1 MKTRFLAVLLLAMAA
16 AVFSHGGA
24 APAFAQAQSQQ
35 EGIDYAQWDRDASR
49 AEKVLAEGKATTPAF
64 DTLRSELVDWR
75 TRFLDAQNINSS
87 RIKTLRDQI
96 SALGDPPAEGESE
109 PKEIAQRRAELT
121 KQLNQAQAPS
131 LKAVEAYSRADGL
144 IREIDQTIRE
154 RQADQLL
161 KLGPSPVN
169 PVNWPAGLIAIR
181 GTLVEVGNEIAANWD
196 NPNARAS
203 LRSGL
208 PVTLLFLTL
217 AGLLT
222 VRGRRWME
230 ILSDFLAQRGR
241 GRGRTLFS
249 GIASLGQIVVP
260 TLGIVLLAGAL
271 KSSAMLGLR
280 SERLV
285 QMLPM
290 LGLTVFTAGWLGG
303 RVFAQLGVSHAIL
316 TLPPERR
323 SEGRFNSWIL
333 GLILALAMLAREA
346 GKVEEYPAEAVAVLT
361 FPILLLA
368 GLMLS
373 RMGQLL
379 LVHVRADTAEGPE
392 ERSYRNRVAAFF
404 GRAAIGAGL
413 IGPLLGAVGYA
424 EAGDFFVYPSI
435 LTLALVGFLLLLQRF
450 VTDIY
455 AVLMGRDV
463 EDPENGGDLIP
474 VLIGMILA
482 LLALPV
488 LALIWGAR
496 VADLTEL
503 WARFTAG
510 YSIGGTRI
518 SPTSFLTF
526 VVVFTLGYALT
537 RLLQGMLRST
547 VLPKTKIDP
556 GGQTA
561 LISGV
566 GYIGIFLAGVVSVT
580 TAGIDLSSLAIV
592 AGALSVGI
600 GFGLQTIVQNFVSGI
615 ILLIERPVSQGD
627 WIEVGGVMGIVKDIS
642 VRSTRIQTFD
652 RTDVIV
658 PNADLIAGQVTN
670 WTRQNLTGRVILK
683 VGVAYGSD
691 TRQVEKILMEI
702 GESHPLVMVNP
713 APLVVFQGF
722 GPDAL
727 EFELRV
733 ILRDI
738 NYGLSVRTE
747 LNHEIA
753 RRFAEE
759 GFEIPFAQ
767 RDIWL
772 RNPESLGDRPA
783 ARTQAPGPFLPR
795 QSAEP
800 QPEPLDDLGGDAD
813 GDGGDGPR

>member
-1 MKTRFLAVLLLAMAA
+1 MKSRFLFALLAVLATAVLPTALAT
-16 AVFSHGGA
+16 
-24 APAFAQAQSQQ
+24 PALAQAQAQQ
-35 EGIDYAQWDRDASR
+35 EGPDYAQWNKVASR
-49 AEKVLAEGKATTPAF
+49 VEKVLAEGKASTAAF
-64 DTLRSELVDWR
+64 DTLRGELVDWR
-75 TRFLDAQNINSS
+75 TRFLDAQNINSA

-96 SALGDPPAEGESE
+96 SALGDPPAEGETE
-109 PKEIAQRRAELT
+109 PQEIAKRRAELT
-121 KQLNQAQAPS
+121 KQLNEAQAPS

-144 IREIDQTIRE
+144 IREIDQIIRE

-161 KLGPSPVN
+161 QLGPSPVN
-169 PVNWPAGLIAIR
+169 PVNWAAGLTAIR
-181 GTLVEVGNEIAANWD
+181 GTLVEVGNELSSNWE
-196 NPNARAS
+196 NPNARATM
-203 LRSGL
+203 RSAL
-208 PVTLLFLTL
+208 PVTLLFLAL
-217 AGLLT
+217 AALLT

-230 ILSDFLAQRGR
+230 MLSVFLAQRGR

-260 TLGIVLLAGAL
+260 TLGVVLLAGAL

-280 SERLV
+280 TERLA
-285 QMLPM
+285 QILPI
-290 LGLTVFTAGWLGG
+290 LGFTIFTAGWLGG
-303 RVFAQLGVSHAIL
+303 RVFAQLGVSRAIL

-323 SEGRFNSWIL
+323 AEGRFNSWII
-333 GLILALAMLAREA
+333 GLILALAMLAQEVS
-346 GKVEEYPAEAVAVLT
+346 KVETYSAEAVAVLS

-379 LVHVRADTAEGPE
+379 LAHSRADSAESPE
-392 ERSYRNRVAAFF
+392 ERPYRNRVAAFF

-413 IGPLLGAVGYA
+413 IGPLLAAVGYA

-435 LTLALVGFLLLLQRF
+435 LTLALMGFLLLLQRF

-474 VLIGMILA
+474 VLIGMMLV
-482 LLALPV
+482 LLSLPV

-496 VADLTEL
+496 IADLTEL
-503 WARFTAG
+503 WTRFTAG

-537 RLLQGMLRST
+537 RLVQGMLRST

-566 GYIGIFLAGVVSVT
+566 GYVGIFLAGVVSVT

-691 TRQVEKILMEI
+691 TRKVEKILMEI

-722 GPDAL
+722 GADAL

-759 GFEIPFAQ
+759 GIEIPFAQ

-772 RNPESLGDRPA
+772 RNPETLRERPA
-783 ARTQAPGPFLPR
+783 PQPPGPFLPR
-795 QSAEP
+795 QTAEP
-800 QPEPLDDLGGDAD
+800 QPEPLADLGGDAD
-813 GDGGDGPR
+813 ADGGDGPR

>member
-1 MKTRFLAVLLLAMAA
+1 MNTRFLAVLLLAIAA
-16 AVFSHGGA
+16 ALFSHGGTV
-24 APAFAQAQSQQ
+24 PAFAETQSQQ
-35 EGIDYAQWDRDASR
+35 EELNYAQWDKAASR
-49 AEKVLAEGKATTPAF
+49 AEKVLAEGKASTAAF
-64 DTLRSELVDWR
+64 DTLRGELVDWR
-75 TRFLDAQNINSS
+75 TRFLDAQNTNSA

-96 SALGDPPAEGESE
+96 SALGEPPAEGETE
-109 PKEIAQRRAELT
+109 PREIAQRRAELT
-121 KQLNQAQAPS
+121 KQLNEAQAPS

-144 IREIDQTIRE
+144 IREIDQIIRE

-161 KLGPSPVN
+161 QLGPSPVN
-169 PVNWPAGLIAIR
+169 PVNWGEGIAAIR

-230 ILSDFLAQRGR
+230 MLSEFLAQRGR

-260 TLGIVLLAGAL
+260 TLGVVLLAGAL

-285 QMLPM
+285 QILPI

-303 RVFAQLGVSHAIL
+303 RVFAQIGVSREIL

-323 SEGRFNSWIL
+323 SEGRLNSWIL
-333 GLILALAMLAREA
+333 GVILALAMLAREVS
-346 GKVEEYPAEAVAVLT
+346 KLDDYPAEAVAVLS

-379 LVHVRADTAEGPE
+379 LVHVQADAADSSE
-392 ERSYRNRVAAFF
+392 ERPYRNRVAGFF
-404 GRAAIGAGL
+404 GRAAIVAGL
-413 IGPLLGAVGYA
+413 VGPLLGAVGYA
-424 EAGDFFVYPSI
+424 EAGDFCVYPSI
-435 LTLALVGFLLLLQRF
+435 MTLALVGFLLMLQRF

-455 AVLMGRDV
+455 AILMGRDV

-474 VLIGMILA
+474 VLIGMMLA
-482 LLALPV
+482 LLAIPV

-503 WARFTAG
+503 WARFTTGFAV
-510 YSIGGTRI
+510 GGTRI
-518 SPTSFLTF
+518 SPASFLTF
-526 VVVFTLGYALT
+526 AIVFALGYAGT

-561 LISGV
+561 LISGL

-580 TAGIDLSSLAIV
+580 AAGIDLSSLAIV

-627 WIEVGGVMGIVKDIS
+627 WIEVGGVMGTVKDIS

-658 PNADLIAGQVTN
+658 PNADLISGQVTN

-691 TRQVEKILMEI
+691 TRKVEKILMEI

-713 APLVVFQGF
+713 APSVVFQGF
-722 GPDAL
+722 GADAL

-759 GFEIPFAQ
+759 GLEIPFAQ

-772 RNPESLGDRPA
+772 RNPESLRDRPA
-783 ARTQAPGPFLPR
+783 AAQAQAPAPFLPR
-795 QSAEP
+795 QKDDP
-800 QPEPLDDLGGDAD
+800 QPEPLADLDAD
-813 GDGGDGPR
+813 VDGADGPR

>member
-1 MKTRFLAVLLLAMAA
+1 
-16 AVFSHGGA
+16 
-24 APAFAQAQSQQ
+24 
-35 EGIDYAQWDRDASR
+35 
-49 AEKVLAEGKATTPAF
+49 
-64 DTLRSELVDWR
+64 
-75 TRFLDAQNINSS
+75 
-87 RIKTLRDQI
+87 
-96 SALGDPPAEGESE
+96 
-109 PKEIAQRRAELT
+109 
-121 KQLNQAQAPS
+121 
-131 LKAVEAYSRADGL
+131 
-144 IREIDQTIRE
+144 
-154 RQADQLL
+154 
-161 KLGPSPVN
+161 
-169 PVNWPAGLIAIR
+169 
-181 GTLVEVGNEIAANWD
+181 
-196 NPNARAS
+196 
-203 LRSGL
+203 
-208 PVTLLFLTL
+208 
-217 AGLLT
+217 
-222 VRGRRWME
+222 
-230 ILSDFLAQRGR
+230 
-241 GRGRTLFS
+241 
-249 GIASLGQIVVP
+249 
-260 TLGIVLLAGAL
+260 
-271 KSSAMLGLR
+271 
-280 SERLV
+280 
-285 QMLPM
+285 
-290 LGLTVFTAGWLGG
+290 
-303 RVFAQLGVSHAIL
+303 
-316 TLPPERR
+316 
-323 SEGRFNSWIL
+323 
-333 GLILALAMLAREA
+333 
-346 GKVEEYPAEAVAVLT
+346 
-361 FPILLLA
+361 
-368 GLMLS
+368 
-373 RMGQLL
+373 
-379 LVHVRADTAEGPE
+379 
-392 ERSYRNRVAAFF
+392 
-404 GRAAIGAGL
+404 
-413 IGPLLGAVGYA
+413 
-424 EAGDFFVYPSI
+424 
-435 LTLALVGFLLLLQRF
+435 
-450 VTDIY
+450 
-455 AVLMGRDV
+455 
-463 EDPENGGDLIP
+463 
-474 VLIGMILA
+474 
-482 LLALPV
+482 
-488 LALIWGAR
+488 
-496 VADLTEL
+496 
-503 WARFTAG
+503 
-510 YSIGGTRI
+510 
-518 SPTSFLTF
+518 
-526 VVVFTLGYALT
+526 
-537 RLLQGMLRST
+537 MLRST